1 MIVRKI
7 QSPVYHRRRP
17 TPLPGRGNEARQPEL
32 FPSQFEEA
40 LLEAV
45 DGDVVRKGSI
55 FANSLSSFQ
64 RENIIRLSG

>member
-7 QSPVYHRRRP
+7 QSPIYHRRRP
-17 TPLPGRGNEARQPEL
+17 APLPGRGNDTRQPEL
-32 FPSQFEEA
+32 FRSSFEEA

-45 DGDVVRKGSI
+45 QGDIVRQGDQFSS
-55 FANSLSSFQ
+55 SLRSFQ

>member
-32 FPSQFEEA
+32 FPSSFEEA

-45 DGDVVRKGSI
+45 NGEVVRKGQRFSG
-55 FANSLSSFQ
+55 SLSSFQ
-64 RENIIRLSG
+64 RDNIIRLSG

>member
-32 FPSQFEEA
+32 FSSSFEEA

-45 DGDVVRKGSI
+45 NGEVVRKGQRFSG
-55 FANSLSSFQ
+55 SLSSFQ
-64 RENIIRLSG
+64 RDNIIRLSG